1 MTRKRQQG
9 WPGSRTARRGM
20 TLIEVI
26 LAIVILSGA
35 MLGLARFGQQF
46 QRQTSSSSTQVLAS
60 DLATQRVETIKGWRA
75 YSTLASTYGNT
86 TETFVGDPVYGGFTR
101 GTKAVQTSTATDNYV
116 TVTVSVSGNNLT
128 TAIAKTTKI
137 AKF

>member
-1 MTRKRQQG
+1 MARNALQSWHR
-9 WPGSRTARRGM
+9 SRSARHGM

-46 QRQTSSSSTQVLAS
+46 QRQTSSSSTQVIAS
-60 DLATQRVETIKGWRA
+60 DLATLRLETIKGWRV
-75 YSTLASTYGNT
+75 YSTLASTYANT

-101 GTKAVQTSTATDNYV
+101 ATKSLTTSTSIDDYV
-116 TVTVSVSGNNLT
+116 TVTVTITGNGLT
-128 TAIAKTTKI
+128 TPITKTTKI

>member
-1 MTRKRQQG
+1 MRSSCVRA
-9 WPGSRTARRGM
+9 PRRGM

-46 QRQTSSSSTQVLAS
+46 QRNTSTSSVQVIAS
-60 DLATQRVETIKGWRA
+60 DLATQRLETIKGWRA
-75 YSTLASTYGNT
+75 YSTLASTYANT
-86 TETFVGDPVYGGFTR
+86 SETFVGDPVYGGFTR
-101 GTKAVQTSTATDNYV
+101 ATKSRAVITSTDDYV
-116 TVTVSVSGNNLT
+116 TITVTITGNGLT
-128 TAIAKTTKI
+128 TPITKNTNI